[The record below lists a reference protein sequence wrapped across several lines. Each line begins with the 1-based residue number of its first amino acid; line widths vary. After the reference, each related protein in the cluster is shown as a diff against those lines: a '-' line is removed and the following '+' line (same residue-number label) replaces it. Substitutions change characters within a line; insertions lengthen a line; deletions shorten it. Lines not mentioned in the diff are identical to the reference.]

1 MYYVHNVMYCGYLYF
16 LLVVH
21 FLFVVFEI
29 VYIVYE
35 HVLNIQSGPV

>member
-1 MYYVHNVMYCGYLYF
+1 MYCGYLYF
-16 LLVVH
+16 LLVVY

-29 VYIVYE
+29 VYIIVYE

>member
-1 MYYVHNVMYCGYLYF
+1 MYCGYLYF
-16 LLVVH
+16 LLVVY

-35 HVLNIQSGPV
+35 HVLK